1 MKMCFKIASE
11 IRIETYIAS
20 CSYFCSKNVDF
31 WSLWGPF
38 LALFWHLVG
47 IIFAI
52 CFQYRSEIDFFSILS
67 ALGALVAPGG
77 RVKPGLAWE
86 RKERE

>member
-1 MKMCFKIASE
+1 MKICFKIASE

-52 CFQYRSEIDFFSILS
+52 CFQYRSDIDFFSILS
-67 ALGALVAPGG
+67 ALGAPRGGLNLV
-77 RVKPGLAWE
+77 
-86 RKERE
+86 